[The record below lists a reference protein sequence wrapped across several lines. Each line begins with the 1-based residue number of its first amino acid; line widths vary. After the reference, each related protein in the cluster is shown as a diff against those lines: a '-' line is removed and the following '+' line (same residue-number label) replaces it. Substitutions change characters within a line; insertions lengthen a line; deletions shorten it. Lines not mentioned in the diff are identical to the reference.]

1 LQHGTHQSNTIIAST
16 DIGGGIVHS
25 IHHLKLIQALA
36 QHRHFGRAA
45 AALGVSQPGLTRSL
59 KQIEE
64 VLGVRLFDR
73 DGVVA
78 PTLFGQIVLSRG
90 NAVLGDFAEMMR
102 EISLAKG
109 LDIGELNVVAGPYPA
124 EVSGQKAIGLLSE
137 RHPSLLV
144 QLRIKDGLQAADDVL
159 SGDAD
164 IGFADVS
171 EATDNKELDVELIR
185 TSGLRFFCRSGH
197 PLARRK
203 SLGLDDL
210 LDYPWAGPSASA
222 RIKNWLPDVPKPFG
236 VFDHARDRF
245 RPRIMV
251 ETVFAAQQI
260 VAAGNVLG
268 VALPELVSPRIKD
281 GTFVML
287 PVELP
292 WMRLNYGFI
301 FKRGRTRSPSAMA
314 FMEIVRKIEAAIPK

>member
-1 LQHGTHQSNTIIAST
+1 M
-16 DIGGGIVHS
+16 HS

-78 PTLFGQIVLSRG
+78 PTLFGEIVLSRG
-90 NAVLGDFAEMMR
+90 TAVLGDFAEMMR

-109 LDIGELNVVAGPYPA
+109 LDVGELNVVAGPYPA
-124 EVSGQKAIGLLSE
+124 EISGQKAIGLLSE

-144 QLRIKDGLQAADDVL
+144 QLKTKDGLHAADDVL
-159 SGDAD
+159 NGSAD
-164 IGFADVS
+164 LGFADIS
-171 EATDNKELDVELIR
+171 EASDNKELDVEPIR
-185 TSGLRFFCRSGH
+185 TSVLRFFCRAGH

-210 LDYPWAGPSASA
+210 LDYPWVGPSASA
-222 RIKNWLPDVPKPFG
+222 RIKKWLPDVPKPFG
-236 VFDHARDRF
+236 VFDHARERF
-245 RPRIMV
+245 HPRITV

-260 VAAGNVLG
+260 VAAGNGLA
-268 VALPELVSPRIKD
+268 VALPALVGERITD
-281 GTFVML
+281 GTFVTL

-292 WMRLNYGFI
+292 WLRLNYGFI
-301 FKRGRTRSPSAMA
+301 FKRGRTRSPSALA
-314 FMEIVRKIEAAIPK
+314 YMEIVRKIEAAMPE